1 MSSLRNFS
9 IGVCVASAV
18 TLTPIVQGAAN
29 NYPTVL
35 AQMTPGVCW
44 DACSAPCGE
53 AHKSCTTKA
62 QLDPEQ
68 LTRCNSALEKCQD
81 QCRNKCG
88 LKK

>member
-1 MSSLRNFS
+1 MSRLRNFA
-9 IGVCVASAV
+9 IGVSLGSAV
-18 TLTPIVQGAAN
+18 TLTSIVQSAAN

-44 DACSAPCGE
+44 DACSASCE
-53 AHKSCTTKA
+53 QAYKSCTTKA
-62 QLDPEQ
+62 QLDPDQ
-68 LTRCNSALEKCQD
+68 LTRCDSSLDRCHD